1 MPENKTI
8 HSCSS
13 GGNQTKKGVNKG
25 IYFSYPSRR
34 HSCASVNMPAPCV
47 NKMISHIQD
56 VESKIQE
63 HLKRFGT
70 AFEKWSITSSTKDLK
85 EDWSSSSIL
94 SVKEVKTEEVED
106 EKCPELKQEMET
118 LLSEAIHL
126 IKSLETDRAEAEE
139 ALKKQRLRRKK
150 VNMKI
155 DSWSIWRLQKLP
167 SAVQKEHEAHLKDI
181 IELRWYLEDNAHQ
194 LKQTEEQKTQLEE
207 TNAKIQADIDYMSK
221 YGPLLDLKRKQ
232 EVEALKE
239 CFYKKFEVM
248 ELHKQVHGELEE
260 AMEQCKNAEV
270 KAKEIKE
277 HMEADLKSDET
288 SIEVFKREIEKLK
301 NMYIHYCS
309 SVQNVNIDIEEN
321 KEAVTVALKET
332 KSSTDQVS
340 ALSRMLD
347 DLKRA
352 YEQLAWKK
360 KTFENEYMEALN
372 DFYTTK
378 STWDTQLTNVS
389 KDLSD
394 LTIIYMQLMEE
405 NRKFGKD
412 IEILADHINES
423 INKKADHESE
433 IQSLLKLNS
442 KNNEYLKQ
450 LYKEAYHIGAIF
462 HLTKFKAEEMEEKI
476 AEVRRKYKGREEFL
490 KKLIRSQVAALIL
503 IQKKLY
509 NFQELQMQERQEL
522 AEKKAV
528 YTLALSEMEAPL
540 LQLEEDAVRI
550 RMTHQE
556 HFNTLHDMLEK
567 KENIKRN
574 VEKTKRKLRKKGKK
588 TRNVLIETEEK
599 RSTIFKEIEDT
610 KTKTIILQDKI
621 NHLDE
626 ELKSKEDEKDTLDQ
640 ILETLKEKYLTMRYK
655 REHAQAVFDHYMNEK
670 KACEERIYEEQQRF
684 RVLHSMRQNTLA
696 EIQEREVDKGST
708 EYYQEASTSSVY
720 KSSSR
725 TILVSLRTNPQKT
738 NDDLLEEN
746 LHLAQEYQKTQDD
759 FLTEKDNYFNMYDR
773 QLPLEASIRDKKQLC
788 QLQRRI
794 HKEWQKHFQL
804 VALYSRMRL
813 AKFQADSQE
822 SIQKILAVQ
831 EESSNLIQHILTF
844 FQSLTDGSCENDG

>member
-13 GGNQTKKGVNKG
+13 GGNQTKKDNAMSQALTLFDGPKEATGIFHENKMTNTEGVNKG

-340 ALSRMLD
+340 ALSRM
-347 DLKRA
+347 
-352 YEQLAWKK
+352 
-360 KTFENEYMEALN
+360 
-372 DFYTTK
+372 
-378 STWDTQLTNVS
+378 
-389 KDLSD
+389 
-394 LTIIYMQLMEE
+394 
-405 NRKFGKD
+405 
-412 IEILADHINES
+412 
-423 INKKADHESE
+423 
-433 IQSLLKLNS
+433 
-442 KNNEYLKQ
+442 
-450 LYKEAYHIGAIF
+450 
-462 HLTKFKAEEMEEKI
+462 
-476 AEVRRKYKGREEFL
+476 GREEFL